1 MITWSN
7 NKDLNSEVNQD
18 VVNSINEQKNEQKK
32 LIELFRIKMNTF
44 ATDRSIE
51 SCLDVL
57 NTSIQ
62 LSNVRGKLAK
72 SFEYYSRELESKVI
86 KLNRLVEKYERS
98 NIL

>member
-1 MITWSN
+1 MITRSN
-7 NKDLNSEVNQD
+7 NKNSDSDINKD
-18 VVNSINEQKNEQKK
+18 IMNSIIEQKIEQQK
-32 LIELFRIKMNTF
+32 LIELFKIKMNTF

-72 SFEYYSRELESKVI
+72 SFEYYSKELESKVI
-86 KLNRLVEKYERS
+86 MLNKRLEKYD
-98 NIL
+98 N